1 MQKSEVSDCVV
12 LFLSLGVSAEVSVA
26 TAASEQ
32 YMVHMW
38 LLSAGGSLQGTKG
51 SDSFGIFK

>member
-1 MQKSEVSDCVV
+1 MKLVV
-12 LFLSLGVSAEVSVA
+12 LWRFLSLGVPAEVSVA

-38 LLSAGGSLQGTKG
+38 PLSAGGSSLQGTKG
-51 SDSFGIFK
+51 NDCC